1 MSRLE
6 RNIKRDIQKKVKGS
20 KKAAEKWYA
29 EHEAELQRRMEISSE
44 FDDSFGAVKA
54 KRRIPI
60 VLWSAAAGIVLAAVI
75 LTTVILLLNN
85 NTSQTQPGIPD
96 LTFGEEDVAVSAMS
110 DDELAALVAE
120 IPQFTR
126 FKIARGDKTTYKE
139 DNSLVMQTI
148 RGEYETPDDFYLITA
163 RVLYNENF
171 VFLSRPAYDEL
182 EETRQF
188 GDVTVNYG
196 LITKSSDDIYLYYAL
211 SESDAGTVYWRIES
225 YEGLFDEWLEDTF
238 A

>member
-1 MSRLE
+1 MGHFERKLRKKVSQFQKPYGVWRKEHEEKLE
-6 RNIKRDIQKKVKGS
+6 RAVK
-20 KKAAEKWYA
+20 AE
-29 EHEAELQRRMEISSE
+29 EH
-44 FDDSFGAVKA
+44 DGAVKA
-54 KRRIPI
+54 KRRIPN

-120 IPQFTR
+120 VPQFTR